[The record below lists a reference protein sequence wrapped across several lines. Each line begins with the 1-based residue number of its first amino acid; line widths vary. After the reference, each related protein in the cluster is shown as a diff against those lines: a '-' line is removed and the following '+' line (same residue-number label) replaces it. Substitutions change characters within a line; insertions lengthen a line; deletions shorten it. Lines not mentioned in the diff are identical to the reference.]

1 MSKIRKLYSQAGQ
14 DLWVMRDVFD
24 YKTSGFFL
32 DVGAYDGLH
41 LSNTYALERNLN
53 WNGICIEADSE
64 TFDKLKRNRS
74 CCCINI
80 CVGKSE
86 GEVEFITGRGPYSGS
101 KDKRRDIE
109 IRDDIGTTTRVIPTL
124 PLNQI
129 LDQHGAPE
137 IIDYFS
143 LDVEGMEDDVMQTFP
158 FDKHR
163 FLCATIERPSLG
175 LRQTLTKHG
184 YLLVSDQPGMDAF
197 YIHNQIGPAYTGK
210 IMKRSANTASQF
222 WERVGFMIGK
232 FFHLG
237 VRSSLRRL

>member
-14 DLWVMRDVFD
+14 DIWVMRDVFD
-24 YKTSGFFL
+24 YKVGGYFL
-32 DVGAYDGLH
+32 DIGAYNGVH
-41 LSNTYALERNLN
+41 LSNTYALEKNLN
-53 WNGICIEADSE
+53 WNGICIEADHE
-64 TFDKLKRNRS
+64 TYSILKRNRR
-74 CCCINI
+74 CACINA

-109 IRDDIGTTTRVIPTL
+109 IRDDIGSKTRIIPTL
-124 PLNQI
+124 PINQI
-129 LDQHGAPE
+129 LDQHRAPE
-137 IIDYFS
+137 IIDYLS

-175 LRQTLTKHG
+175 LRQTLAKHG
-184 YLLVSDQPGMDAF
+184 YLLVSDQPSMDSF

-210 IMKRSANTASQF
+210 IMKRSANAACQF